1 MSKEEAPFSG
11 EYVPLGKSP
20 FDKFAFEET
29 MTSIL
34 I

>member
-11 EYVPLGKSP
+11 YVPLGKSP